1 MRGYAPARGAPLRGE
16 RPYAGS
22 APTRGAPKGA
32 ALWTPAI
39 FSRKNGVKALYP
51 PAGGTGD
58 FGALLVDCTAWNGP
72 PKVGQAV
79 RDSSLKPVGVW
90 FL

>member
-39 FSRKNGVKALYP
+39 FSRKNGVKAFIRLR
-51 PAGGTGD
+51 AGRGI
-58 FGALLVDCTAWNGP
+58 FGAQFVDCTAWNGP
-72 PKVGQAV
+72 PKVGQVV